1 MSALNNLIAANRLLV
16 STNERGV
23 PVYRY
28 QSEENAQR
36 MREMDPE
43 DFMVFE
49 RIEES
54 RDKGV
59 TAIDLKNKLQAY
71 GATTASLN
79 KVLKRLEKKGII
91 KKLKS
96 LQQKGRQVFM
106 LMEVEPAAE
115 VTAGL
120 VNTDSFDLEVI
131 EVVQQRVLEYLR
143 AHGSTSYREIALH
156 VKQTGLLQAGQEY
169 KEEHIRQIVQV
180 LVFD

>member
-96 LQQKGRQVFM
+96 L
-106 LMEVEPAAE
+106 
-115 VTAGL
+115 
-120 VNTDSFDLEVI
+120 
-131 EVVQQRVLEYLR
+131 
-143 AHGSTSYREIALH
+143 
-156 VKQTGLLQAGQEY
+156 
-169 KEEHIRQIVQV
+169 
-180 LVFD
+180 